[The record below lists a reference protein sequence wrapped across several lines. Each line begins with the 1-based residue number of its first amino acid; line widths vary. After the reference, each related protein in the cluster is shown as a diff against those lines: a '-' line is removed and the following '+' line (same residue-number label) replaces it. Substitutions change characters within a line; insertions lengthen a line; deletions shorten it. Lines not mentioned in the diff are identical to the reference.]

1 MIALKNRL
9 RLISLFPILI
19 LFALASYYVFTAYTS
34 YQSAKVLQAKLD
46 ENVFLNDLIRNL
58 SRERGMTVMY
68 LGNQSET
75 TKKSLVAQRSIVDEK
90 LAAFDEH
97 LSHN

>member
-19 LFALASYYVFTAYTS
+19 LFALASYYVYTAYTS
-34 YQSAKVLQAKLD
+34 YQAAKVLQAKLD
-46 ENVFLNDLIRNL
+46 ENLFLNDLIRNL

-68 LGNQSET
+68 YVSGE
-75 TKKSLVAQRSIVDEK
+75 
-90 LAAFDEH
+90 
-97 LSHN
+97 